1 LQVIP
6 FLVLAVGVDNI
17 FILVQNVQR
26 EPIPK
31 NCKDPAA
38 LMVARA
44 LGHVGP
50 SMLLTSVSEITCFF
64 LGKNRW
70 HLQSKRAANDLNPT
84 APRAESGSSG
94 KKPPISMPELAVKP
108 SLFSLLFRPF
118 GFGIDSCVCVCAR
131 VRAVLLQQA
140 INESLELQARS
151 LKCLP

>member
-1 LQVIP
+1 MISTADRLQSDFGHWWNFGGVDFGRLLSGHFRVRRHPLHPAGHRGWQKFRRHYSRAEPYFPQVIP

-64 LGKNRW
+64 LGNIGGICKTT
-70 HLQSKRAANDLNPT
+70 S
-84 APRAESGSSG
+84 
-94 KKPPISMPELAVKP
+94 I
-108 SLFSLLFRPF
+108 RPQQ
-118 GFGIDSCVCVCAR
+118 
-131 VRAVLLQQA
+131 VL
-140 INESLELQARS
+140 
-151 LKCLP
+151 K